1 MYVLGIL
8 PVIKHDHQWIENYED
23 IFEIFK
29 EVNETQPDAFLDK
42 TRQSGIRCFTGN
54 EENVIIDFWMGMQ
67 RESDGDGKWRSIYDP
82 TVDLTDI
89 SLEVYNVEDK
99 CVYNL
104 GGKPEPDKYE
114 QSVSNGPD

>member
-8 PVIKHDHQWIENYED
+8 PVIKHDDQWIENYED

-29 EVNETQPDAFLDK
+29 YVNETQPDAFRDK
-42 TRQSGIRCFTGN
+42 TRRSGLRCFTGN

-67 RESDGDGKWRSIYDP
+67 RDQSSEKWRSLYDP
-82 TVDLTDI
+82 SVDLTDI
-89 SLEVYNVEDK
+89 SLEVSDIQHN

-104 GGKPEPDKYE
+104 GGKPAADRYE
-114 QSVSNGPD
+114 LR